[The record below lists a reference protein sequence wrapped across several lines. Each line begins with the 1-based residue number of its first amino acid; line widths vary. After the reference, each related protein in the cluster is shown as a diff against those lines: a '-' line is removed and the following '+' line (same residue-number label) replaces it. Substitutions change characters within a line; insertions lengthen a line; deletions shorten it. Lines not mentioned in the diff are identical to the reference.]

1 MAVPELTYAPS
12 KAITERRC
20 TGTVSPSGGI
30 ACDDLSSVFGCEV
43 LVDSSQLGGLM
54 PGTEVTFAV
63 TLTDD
68 NRPQAFDLS
77 PTNPMMA
84 RNMGSMGSMGCMGGM
99 MNQMSPMLAAGKGP
113 AELAAMAPV
122 APGAI
127 EDPALAQSMVATMKG
142 ALKGG
147 GGSDHMPSVSKGG
160 TIRMPGAPQPG
171 EGKGKGKDDP
181 NQEVLGEFYGIV
193 KSYNP
198 IKGFGFIACDA
209 LKEAYSDGDVYLH
222 NRYVGD
228 FKVGQEV
235 KFQAFLHNGRLQGRH
250 LEDAAGLV
258 KPQSGV
264 MPGVG
269 AQEEDTEL
277 GIFVGKIVNY
287 DHDKGFGFIKCESL
301 AMQGYQGDAFF
312 DQREKGDFDRGDQVA
327 FMAYLRKGKLAAREL
342 QPAASVL
349 GFDAG
354 ATNDGTIGGCM
365 GGPPMKKQNTGK
377 GQGGGGDSWWPSW

>member
-63 TLTDD
+63 TLTED
-68 NRPQAFDLS
+68 NRPQAWDLL

-84 RNMGSMGSMGCMGGM
+84 SRMVGMGCTGCMMTQMNPMMGG
-99 MNQMSPMLAAGKGP
+99 GKGP

-122 APGAI
+122 GGAI
-127 EDPALAQSMVATMKG
+127 EDPALVQSMVATMKG

-160 TIRMPGAPQPG
+160 TIRMPGAPMTG
-171 EGKGKGKDDP
+171 EGKGTGKDAP
-181 NQEVLGEFYGIV
+181 NQEVLGEFYGII

-198 IKGFGFIACDA
+198 VKGFGFIACDA
-209 LKEAYSDGDVYLH
+209 LKEAYNGDVYLH

-228 FKVGQEV
+228 YKVGQEV

-250 LEDAAGLV
+250 LEDATGLV
-258 KPQSGV
+258 QPQSGI

-269 AQEEDTEL
+269 QDEDQEL
-277 GIFVGKIVNY
+277 GMFVGKIVNY

-301 AMQGYQGDAFF
+301 GMQGYQRDAFF

-342 QPAASVL
+342 QPASAVL

-365 GGPPMKKQNTGK
+365 GGPAMKKQNTGK
-377 GQGGGGDSWWPSW
+377 GHGGGGDSWWASW